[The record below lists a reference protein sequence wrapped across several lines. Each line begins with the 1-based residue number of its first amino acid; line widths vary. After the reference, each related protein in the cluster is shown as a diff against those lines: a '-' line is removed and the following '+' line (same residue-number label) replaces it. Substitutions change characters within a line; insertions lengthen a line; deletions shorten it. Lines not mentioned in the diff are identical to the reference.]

1 VDRQVTDIK
10 LVKKHF
16 SQHDPRILKVLQTVD
31 LGEWFENSSSDDHFY
46 NLTRNIIYQQ
56 LAGKA
61 ASTIFG
67 RFEALVGG
75 KVKPEKVVQFEDQ
88 AFRDV
93 GLSWAK
99 AKYVKDL
106 AAKVISK
113 DVVLSNIDTL
123 DNESVITELTKVKG
137 IGRWTAE
144 MFLLFTLHRE
154 NIFSYGDLG
163 LRNGFAKLYG
173 ITDPTPTQIKSIVDL
188 WTPYES
194 YGSISLWHHLDNRES

>member
-1 VDRQVTDIK
+1 MPLTDFAV
-10 LVKKHF
+10 VKKHF
-16 SQHDPRILKVLQTVD
+16 SEADPKIVPVLETIN
-31 LGEWFENSSSDDHFY
+31 LNEWFEKREIDDHFF
-46 NLTRNIIYQQ
+46 NLARNIIYQQ

-67 RFEALVGG
+67 RFQTLVGE
-75 KVKPEKVVQFEDQ
+75 VVPERVVGFPDQ

-106 AAKVISK
+106 ASKTISGE
-113 DVVLSNIDTL
+113 VVLTNLHALSDT
-123 DNESVITELTKVKG
+123 EVIKELTKVKG
-137 IGRWTAE
+137 IGQWTAE

-154 NIFSYGDLG
+154 DIFSYGDLG

-173 ITDPTPTQIKSIVDL
+173 IEKPSNDDMKKVVDR
-188 WTPYES
+188 WTPYAS
-194 YGSISLWHHLDNRES
+194 YGSISLWHYLDNR

>member
-1 VDRQVTDIK
+1 MINDLTDIEV
-10 LVKKHF
+10 VKSHF
-16 SQHDPRILKVLQTVD
+16 AKVDPKIFSVLETVD
-31 LGEWFENSSSDDHFY
+31 LSEWFEDRPFEDHFF

-67 RFEALVGG
+67 RFKDLVGDIN
-75 KVKPEKVVQFEDQ
+75 PENVIKFEDQ
-88 AFRDV
+88 SFRDV

-106 AAKVISK
+106 ATKVGSREI
-113 DVVLSNIDTL
+113 DLAQIDTL
-123 DNESVITELTKVKG
+123 DNESVILELTKVKG

-154 NIFSYGDLG
+154 DIYSYLDLG
-163 LRNGFAKLYG
+163 LKNGFIKLYG
-173 ITDPTPTQIKSIVDL
+173 ISDPSRSHIEKIVNK
-188 WTPYES
+188 WAPYES
-194 YGSISLWHHLDNRES
+194 YGSICLWHYLDNR

>member
-1 VDRQVTDIK
+1 MKTSLTDIK
-10 LVKKHF
+10 KVKSHF
-16 SQHDPRILKVLQTVD
+16 AKVDPALLAVLETVD
-31 LGEWFENSSSDDHFY
+31 LNDWFEDSSSDDHFY
-46 NLTRNIIYQQ
+46 NLARNIIYQQ

-106 AAKVISK
+106 AAKVISGE
-113 DVVLSNIDTL
+113 VVLNKIGTL
-123 DNESVITELTKVKG
+123 DNENVIKELTKVKG

-173 ITDPTPTQIKSIVDL
+173 IVDPKPDQIKAVVDL
-188 WTPYES
+188 WAPYES
-194 YGSISLWHHLDNRES
+194 YGSISLWHHLDN

>member
-1 VDRQVTDIK
+1 MSLTDIATVKSHFAKYDPKILAVLETVK
-10 LVKKHF
+10 L
-16 SQHDPRILKVLQTVD
+16 SD
-31 LGEWFENSSSDDHFY
+31 WFEERSSEDHFY

-67 RFEALVGG
+67 RFKDLVGDI
-75 KVKPEKVVQFEDQ
+75 KPENVIKFADQ
-88 AFRDV
+88 SFRDV

-106 AAKVISK
+106 AVKTISGE
-113 DVVLSNIDTL
+113 VNLLNLGAL
-123 DNESVITELTKVKG
+123 DNENVITELTKVKG

-154 NIFSYGDLG
+154 NIFSHGDLG
-163 LRNGFAKLYG
+163 LKNGFSKLYK
-173 ITDPTPTQIKSIVDL
+173 IPSPNESEINAVISS
-188 WTPYES
+188 WSPYES
-194 YGSISLWHHLDNRES
+194 YGSIALWHYLDNR

>member
-1 VDRQVTDIK
+1 MIKDLTDIRI
-10 LVKKHF
+10 VKAHF
-16 SQHDPRILKVLQTVD
+16 AKVDPKIASVLETVD
-31 LGEWFENSSSDDHFY
+31 LSEWFEDRPSSDHFY

-67 RFEALVGG
+67 RFKDLVGDI
-75 KVKPEKVVQFEDQ
+75 KPEHVIKFEDQ
-88 AFRDV
+88 SFRDV

-106 AAKVISK
+106 AGKIISGELDLAK
-113 DVVLSNIDTL
+113 IDTL
-123 DNESVITELTKVKG
+123 DNEGVINELTKVKG

-154 NIFSYGDLG
+154 NVFSYLDLG
-163 LRNGFAKLYG
+163 LKNGLIKLYG
-173 ITDPTPTQIKSIVDL
+173 IKSPTPAQIQKIIKKWS
-188 WTPYES
+188 PYES
-194 YGSISLWHHLDNRES
+194 YGSICLWHYLDNR

>member
-1 VDRQVTDIK
+1 MTLTNISII
-10 LVKKHF
+10 KKHF
-16 SQHDPRILKVLQTVD
+16 ASVDPKILAVLETVNLD
-31 LGEWFENSSSDDHFY
+31 VWFEDRAIDDHFY

-61 ASTIFG
+61 ADAIFTRFSTLI
-67 RFEALVGG
+67 GG
-75 KVKPEKVVQFEDQ
+75 KVSPEQVIRHEDQ
-88 AFRDV
+88 SFRDV

-99 AKYVKDL
+99 AKYIKDL
-106 AAKVISK
+106 ATK
-113 DVVLSNIDTL
+113 VLSNEVVLTNLDTL

-163 LRNGFAKLYG
+163 LKNGFAKLYNLEN
-173 ITDPTPTQIKSIVDL
+173 PTPGQIRAKVTRWS
-188 WTPYES
+188 PYES
-194 YGSISLWHHLDNRES
+194 YGSIALWHYLDNR

>member
-1 VDRQVTDIK
+1 MTLTDIVK
-10 LVKKHF
+10 VKKHF
-16 SQHDPRILKVLQTVD
+16 AQADPKVHMVLETVN
-31 LGEWFENSSSDDHFY
+31 LSEWFTKRPSEDHFF

-67 RFEALVGG
+67 RFEALIGG
-75 KVKPEKVVQFEDQ
+75 QITPEKVVRFEDQ

-106 AAKVISK
+106 AAKVISREINLQ
-113 DVVLSNIDTL
+113 DIDTL
-123 DNESVITELTKVKG
+123 DNESVINELIKVKG
-137 IGRWTAE
+137 IGKWTAE

-154 NIFSYGDLG
+154 NIFSHGDLG
-163 LRNGFAKLYG
+163 LKNGFAKLYG
-173 ITDPTPTQIKSIVDL
+173 IDAPTTAQIQAVVDR
-188 WTPYES
+188 WSPYES
-194 YGSISLWHHLDNRES
+194 YGSIALWHYLDNR

>member
-1 VDRQVTDIK
+1 MIADLTP
-10 LVKKHF
+10 LAEVKAHF
-16 SQHDPRILKVLQTVD
+16 AKADPKILAVLETVD
-31 LGEWFENSSSDDHFY
+31 LADWFTESTSDDHFY

-67 RFEALVGG
+67 RFKDLVGDITPA
-75 KVKPEKVVQFEDQ
+75 KIIQFEDQ
-88 AFRDV
+88 SFRDV

-106 AAKVISK
+106 ASKVQSGEVI
-113 DVVLSNIDTL
+113 LTNLDTL
-123 DNESVITELTKVKG
+123 DNEAVIAELTKVKG

-154 NIFSYGDLG
+154 DVFSYGDLG
-163 LRNGFAKLYG
+163 LKNGLAKLYHLA
-173 ITDPTPTQIKSIVDL
+173 DPGREKIDSIAAR
-188 WTPYES
+188 WSPYES
-194 YGSISLWHHLDNRES
+194 YGSICLWHYLDNA